1 MWVSDVFRC
10 LGVSLIALI
19 KPYLASLRG
28 LNKKTLNLYAWPDAV
43 AICRGH
49 LNVIQVS
56 RP

>member
-28 LNKKTLNLYAWPDAV
+28 LNKKTLSLHVWPDAV